1 MLLVLLLAGCSTD
14 PPAVD
19 PSPSTVVPFAG
30 CAGLG
35 PGQAELPEVS
45 LPCFAGGESVQ
56 MRQLRGPAVVNFW
69 ASWCEPC
76 RAELPAF
83 QRLSE
88 LNRVSV
94 VGVATDDRRES
105 AIALA
110 DDLGLKIPTLFDSSG
125 ELRRALGE
133 PNLPLTLF
141 IDSSGKVTKYVGP
154 ALTDEKLAELVRER
168 LGVA

>member
-1 MLLVLLLAGCSTD
+1 M
-14 PPAVD
+14 
-19 PSPSTVVPFAG
+19 
-30 CAGLG
+30 
-35 PGQAELPEVS
+35 
-45 LPCFAGGESVQ
+45 
-56 MRQLRGPAVVNFW
+56 
-69 ASWCEPC
+69 
-76 RAELPAF
+76 
-83 QRLSE
+83 
-88 LNRVSV
+88 

-105 AIALA
+105 AASLA
-110 DDLGLKIPTLFDSSG
+110 TDLGLKIPTLFDSSG